1 LQGLIPATIG
11 SLSSLQVISLSRNQL
26 SGVVPASFFCNGS
39 SVNAPHAIRII
50 EFRLANSTLT
60 GEVPESIMNLA
71 SLGILDLGGNRFS
84 GLIPQFLGNLTSL
97 RMLSLSGSN
106 FQQVWGV
113 FISQFGNRERTK
125 VGK

>member
-1 LQGLIPATIG
+1 GLIPATIG
-11 SLSSLQVISLSRNQL
+11 SLSSLQVIALSRNQL
-26 SGVVPASFFCNGS
+26 SGMVPASFFCNGS

-50 EFRLANSTLT
+50 EFRLANNTLT

-113 FISQFGNRERTK
+113 FISQFGNRKRTE